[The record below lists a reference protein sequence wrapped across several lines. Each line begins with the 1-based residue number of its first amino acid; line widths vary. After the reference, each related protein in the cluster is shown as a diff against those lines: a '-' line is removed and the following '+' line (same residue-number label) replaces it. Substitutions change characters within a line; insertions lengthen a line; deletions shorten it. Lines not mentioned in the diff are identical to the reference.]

1 MHELVLAE
9 QGRILT
15 DEETLVQAGIASS
28 PFVVLSVKA
37 IAPGATD
44 GAVRPE
50 ASVLC
55 AEWWLRGAPLS
66 LMAHAWPCRQVPLSP
81 AAHNVSLHA
90 RSPAEVWTCHPSPCV
105 LQACTADAY
114 DPPPPPPPPPPP
126 SPPSQ
131 TKLTHWPAI
140 DI

>member
-15 DEETLVQAGIASS
+15 DEETLIQAGIASS

-50 ASVLC
+50 ASGLC
-55 AEWWLRGAPLS
+55 AEWWLRGTVEPDGSRLALPTGSTLS
-66 LMAHAWPCRQVPLSP
+66 CRAQRLAARTLS
-81 AAHNVSLHA
+81 
-90 RSPAEVWTCHPSPCV
+90 R
-105 LQACTADAY
+105 
-114 DPPPPPPPPPPP
+114 
-126 SPPSQ
+126 
-131 TKLTHWPAI
+131 
-140 DI
+140 